1 MVLPNQ
7 SFQLSPLVAC
17 SYSNQSPD
25 ALLESKD
32 VLAVIGFCQ
41 NCAPTGHSRHFNTG
55 LPVLGNRLYE
65 VWRSHSAVEH
75 GIDNHCYWSSN
86 DGLMFLGLWI
96 DENRYPDLKTAVFE
110 SYATLLQMLQDQDYP
125 HLLRAWNYLPQI
137 NHGYGDNER
146 YKQFCLG
153 RHEAFSRYQQLH
165 YPAATA
171 IGHSGGDTVIYLIA
185 SRLATP
191 QHFENPRQLSAFRYP
206 REYGLR
212 SPSFAR
218 ASMLQSYDGK
228 QLYIS
233 GTASIHGHQSLHR
246 GNFSGQMSVTCEN
259 ITTLLQHIA
268 SQLRLAATPNLELIK
283 VYLRNPK
290 DLSKA
295 KAAVK
300 QHFASRVPTL
310 FLQGDIC
317 RQELLVEIDGMCRIK
332 L

>member
-7 SFQLSPLVAC
+7 SFQLSPLVTC
-17 SYSNQSPD
+17 SYSNQPPD
-25 ALLESKD
+25 ALLEGDD
-32 VLAVIGFCQ
+32 VLAVVGFDQ

-55 LPVLGNRLYE
+55 LPVLGKPLYE
-65 VWRSHSAVEH
+65 VWRSYSVVEH
-75 GIDNHCYWSSN
+75 GIDDHCYWSAN
-86 DGLMFLGLWI
+86 NELMFLGLWI
-96 DENRYPDLKTAVFE
+96 DESRHPDLKTAVFE
-110 SYATLLQMLQDQDYP
+110 SYSSLLQILQDRNYP

-137 NHGYGDNER
+137 NHGDDDNER

-153 RHEAFSRYQQLH
+153 RHEAFNHYRQHH

-171 IGHSGGDTVIYLIA
+171 VGHSGGDTVIYLIA
-185 SRLATP
+185 SRQVAP

-206 REYGLR
+206 REYGPR

-218 ASMLQSYDGK
+218 ASMVLGRDGR

-233 GTASIHGHQSLHR
+233 GTASIRGHQSLHR
-246 GNFSGQMSVTCEN
+246 GNFCGQMDVTCEN
-259 ITTLLQHIA
+259 IVTLLQHIA
-268 SQLRLAATPNLELIK
+268 SQLRLAAIPGLELIK
-283 VYLRNPK
+283 VYLRNPQ
-290 DLSKA
+290 DLYKA

-300 QHFASRVPTL
+300 QHFGSKVPVL

-317 RQELLVEIDGMCRIK
+317 RQELLVEIDGMCQ